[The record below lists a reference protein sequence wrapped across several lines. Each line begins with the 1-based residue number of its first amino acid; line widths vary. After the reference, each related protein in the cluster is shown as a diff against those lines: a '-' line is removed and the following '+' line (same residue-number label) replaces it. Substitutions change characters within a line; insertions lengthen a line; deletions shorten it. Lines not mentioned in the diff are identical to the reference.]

1 MDTSFV
7 YILNQAH
14 ETELDFFL
22 KFFPVI
28 SFVAGALLTLTITL
42 FIDWYRERKKRI
54 KTQKYLLHSTETLIV
69 SANKQSGYFIS
80 LINELDSKPVDIPF
94 LNFDIAFNVKSIENI
109 TNNDRFNLFVLKG
122 KRKYKDKKAEY
133 LNKFNNAIEI
143 ISNAKKFAEDEI
155 TQLRKYDDES
165 KKNYNEYFHKLQQI
179 LNNKV
184 KTMNSVIT
192 SDMLKI
198 NPMIY
203 PEQEKNKTIMSEV
216 GQVFTTFYNEKNSG
230 DNIYILYES
239 LILPIADIAKKHQ
252 DLELMN
258 FFPAMMELC
267 NTFISTRESYK
278 GLFKKLNSNINQAIT
293 YLGEVAEFLK

>member
-1 MDTSFV
+1 MDTTFV
-7 YILNQAH
+7 YVLNQNQNSN
-14 ETELDFFL
+14 LDFFL

-54 KTQKYLLHSTETLIV
+54 KTQKYLMHSIETLIA
-69 SANKQSGYFIS
+69 SAKKQSSYFTS

-94 LNFDIAFNVKSIENI
+94 LNVDIAFNVKSIENV
-109 TNNDRFNLFVLKG
+109 TNDDRFNLFVLQG

-155 TQLRKYDDES
+155 TQLRKYDDEG
-165 KKNYNEYFHKLQQI
+165 KRNYNEYFHKLQQI
-179 LNNKV
+179 FNNKV
-184 KTMNSVIT
+184 KTMNSPIT
-192 SDMLKI
+192 SDMLMS
-198 NPMIY
+198 NPLVY

-216 GQVFTTFYNEKNSG
+216 NQVFTTFNNEKKSG
-230 DNIYILYES
+230 DNIHVLYES
-239 LILPIADIAKKHQ
+239 LIMPIFGIARKHQ

-258 FFPAMMELC
+258 FFPAMIELC
-267 NTFISTRESYK
+267 NAYISTREAYN
-278 GLFKKLNSNINQAIT
+278 GLFKKLNSNVNQAIT